1 MAHTEVIL
9 REKVINLG
17 SEGDVVRV
25 RRGYARNFLVPHGK
39 AFEATKGNLRNL
51 DSLKKRRAER
61 EAAEKADAEKIASK
75 IKRVKLELELQ
86 TGVSGKAFGSISL
99 NDVVKALEEKIGEKV
114 DRHLIHMEKPIKS
127 TGQFDIPVKL
137 HPDVTVDIKLAVR
150 ATGGVEIA
158 AEEEAG

>member
-9 REKVINLG
+9 REKVLNLG

-39 AFEATKGNLRNL
+39 AYEATKGNLRNL
-51 DSLKKRRAER
+51 ESLKKKRAAR
-61 EAAEKADAEKIASK
+61 EAAELEDAEKIASK
-75 IKRVKLELELQ
+75 IRRVKLELELQ
-86 TGVSGKAFGSISL
+86 TGASGKAFGSISL
-99 NDVVKALEEKIGEKV
+99 NDVVKALEEKIGEKI

-137 HPDVTVDIKLAVR
+137 HPEVTVDIKMVVK
-150 ATGGVEIA
+150 TVGGVEVP
-158 AEEEAG
+158 AEDQEG

>member
-1 MAHTEVIL
+1 MANTQVIL

-51 DSLKKRRAER
+51 ENLKKARVAR
-61 EAAEKADAEKIASK
+61 EAAELAEAEKIASK
-75 IKRVKLELELQ
+75 IRRVKLELELA
-86 TGVSGKAFGSISL
+86 TGASGKAFGSISL

-137 HPDVTVDIKLAVR
+137 HPEVSLDIKLVVR
-150 ATGGVEIA
+150 TAGGIEVP
-158 AEEEAG
+158 AEQEG

>member
-1 MAHTEVIL
+1 MANTEVIL

-51 DSLKKRRAER
+51 ENLKKARVAR
-61 EAAEKADAEKIASK
+61 EAAELAEAEKIASK
-75 IKRVKLELELQ
+75 IRRVKLELELA
-86 TGVSGKAFGSISL
+86 TGASGKAFGSISL

-137 HPDVTVDIKLAVR
+137 HPEVSLDIKLVVR
-150 ATGGVEIA
+150 TAGGIEVP
-158 AEEEAG
+158 AEQEG

>member
-25 RRGYARNFLVPHGK
+25 RRGFARNFLVPHGK

-51 DSLKKRRAER
+51 ESLKKRRAER

-86 TGVSGKAFGSISL
+86 TGGSGKAFGSISL

-137 HPDVTVDIKLAVR
+137 HPEVSADIKLVVK

-158 AEEEAG
+158 AEDELN

>member
-9 REKVINLG
+9 REKVVNLG

-51 DSLKKRRAER
+51 ESLKKKRAAR
-61 EAAEKADAEKIASK
+61 EAAELEEAEKIASK
-75 IKRVKLELELQ
+75 IRRVKLELELQ
-86 TGVSGKAFGSISL
+86 TGATGKAFGSISL
-99 NDVVKALEEKIGEKV
+99 NDVVKALEEKINEKI

-137 HPDVTVDIKLAVR
+137 HPEVTVDIKMIVR
-150 ATGGVEIA
+150 TAGGVEVP
-158 AEEEAG
+158 AEDQEG

>member
-9 REKVINLG
+9 REKVLNLG

-51 DSLKKRRAER
+51 ESLKKKRAER
-61 EAAEKADAEKIASK
+61 EAAELADAEKIASK

-86 TGVSGKAFGSISL
+86 TGASGKAFGSISL
-99 NDVVKALEEKIGEKV
+99 NDVVKALEEKIGEKI

-127 TGQFDIPVKL
+127 TGQFDVPVKL
-137 HPDVTVDIKLAVR
+137 HPQVSVDIKMVVKA
-150 ATGGVEIA
+150 AGGVEVP
-158 AEEEAG
+158 AEDQES

>member
-25 RRGYARNFLVPHGK
+25 RRGYARNFLVPQGK

-51 DSLKKRRAER
+51 EALKKKRAER
-61 EAAEKADAEKIASK
+61 EAAELADAEKIASK

-86 TGVSGKAFGSISL
+86 TGASGKAFGSISL
-99 NDVVKALEEKIGEKV
+99 NDVVKALEEKIGEKI
-114 DRHLIHMEKPIKS
+114 DRHLIQMEKPIKS

-137 HPDVTVDIKLAVR
+137 HAQVTVDIKMVVKA
-150 ATGGVEIA
+150 AGGVEIP
-158 AEEEAG
+158 AEDNQG